1 MNWRY
6 FWPLKSAVPLL
17 AVSTLGAVPLL
28 LVTGCT
34 TKNYVRSQTTPI
46 IQQTN
51 ELDDE
56 TRANNRAIHDVD
68 QRAQA
73 GIQQAQSSANN
84 ANQQA
89 QNANQ
94 AANQAQAS
102 AQDAVHQADSLA
114 SVVANLDNYQQVAE
128 VSVNFAFDKA
138 ELSKKDRAALDGFAA
153 QINATKDYILQVTGG
168 TDSTGSAAYNY
179 DLSQRRA
186 RSVVQYLASEHNV
199 PPHKFYLIGIGKDQ
213 EVATNTTAAGRAK
226 NRRVEIQLLSHATV
240 QTVTAPQTS
249 KLAVPAN
256 GPAPQQ

>member
-1 MNWRY
+1 MTCPR
-6 FWPLKSAVPLL
+6 FRPLRSAAPLL
-17 AVSTLGAVPLL
+17 AIPALGVLPLL
-28 LVTGCT
+28 LVTGCS

-56 TRANNRAIHDVD
+56 TRANNRNIHDVD

-73 GIQQAQSSANN
+73 GIQQAQASANN

-89 QNANQ
+89 TNASQ

-114 SVVANLDNYQQVAE
+114 SVVANLDNYRQVAE

-138 ELSKKDRAALDGFAA
+138 ELSKKDRAALDSFAA
-153 QINATKDYILQVTGG
+153 QIAVTKDYILQVTGG

-186 RSVVQYLASEHNV
+186 RSVVQYLASQHNI
-199 PPHKFYLIGIGKDQ
+199 PAYTFYLIGIGKDQ
-213 EVATNTTAAGRAK
+213 EVATNANAAGRAK
-226 NRRVEIQLLSHATV
+226 NRRVEIQLLSRATG
-240 QTVTAPQTS
+240 QTATAPQTS

-256 GPAPQQ
+256 GSAPQ

>member
-1 MNWRY
+1 MNCFR
-6 FWPLKSAVPLL
+6 FRSLQSAAPLL
-17 AVSTLGAVPLL
+17 AVPAVGLL
-28 LVTGCT
+28 SLVAVTGCS

-56 TRANNRAIHDVD
+56 TRANNRNIHDVD

-73 GIQQAQSSANN
+73 GIQQAQNSANS

-94 AANQAQAS
+94 NANQAQAS

-114 SVVANLDNYQQVAE
+114 SVVANLDNYQQVAD

-138 ELSKKDRAALDGFAA
+138 ELSKKDRAALDTFAA
-153 QINATKDYILQVTGG
+153 QVAVTKDYILQVTGG

-186 RSVVQYLASEHNV
+186 RSVVQYLASEHNI
-199 PPHKFYLIGIGKDQ
+199 PAHKFYLIGIGKDQ
-213 EVATNTTAAGRAK
+213 AVASNNTASGRAQ
-226 NRRVEIQLLSHATV
+226 NRRVQIQLLSHATV
-240 QTVTAPQTS
+240 QPVTAPQTS